1 VISKLRD
8 QLIGA
13 WELVSFVEKPLNA
26 ATQNYPMG
34 ERPMGIIMYT
44 PDGYMSA
51 QLMRSNPRHFVSADW
66 FKATPEEQAWAAS
79 SYFAYA
85 GPFHVDEE
93 KGLVTHFVAVSLFPN
108 WIGQKQQRIMR
119 IEHNTLHL
127 STTSPMQSEGHSV
140 NAYLEWRS
148 VTDC

>member
-1 VISKLRD
+1 
-8 QLIGA
+8 
-13 WELVSFVEKPLNA
+13 
-26 ATQNYPMG
+26 
-34 ERPMGIIMYT
+34 
-44 PDGYMSA
+44 
-51 QLMRSNPRHFVSADW
+51 MRSNPCHFVSADW

-140 NAYLEWRS
+140 NAYLEWRR